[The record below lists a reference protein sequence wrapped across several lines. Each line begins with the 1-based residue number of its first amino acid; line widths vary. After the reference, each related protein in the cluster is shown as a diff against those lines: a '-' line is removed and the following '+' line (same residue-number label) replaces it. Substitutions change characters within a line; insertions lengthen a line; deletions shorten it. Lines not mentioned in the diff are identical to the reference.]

1 MKHILL
7 TIAVASIIVQGIA
20 LSQQRSIVA
29 GGGILATSTSGTM
42 RATVGDCFHV
52 PRSGWSGVIPGF
64 GPVSVF
70 GNEEHQ
76 AKGSSV
82 MRVYR
87 TGNSLTIHV
96 EGTTG
101 DETVNIIDIMGNRIV
116 EGYPKVNGT
125 EASVTLSSAQL
136 PSGLYFVVLR
146 SLSHNQSIPLF
157 VTH

>member
-29 GGGILATSTSGTM
+29 GGGILTSSTSGTM

-64 GPVSVF
+64 GPVSVS
-70 GNEEHQ
+70 GEEDHR
-76 AKGSSV
+76 AKRRSA
-82 MRVYR
+82 MRVHR
-87 TGNSLTIHV
+87 SGNNLTIHV

-101 DETVNIIDIMGNRIV
+101 DDAVIIVDIMGNRV
-116 EGYPKVNGT
+116 LEGYLKVSGP
-125 EASVTLSSAQL
+125 EASITLSSAQL
-136 PSGLYFVVLR
+136 PSGLYFIVLR
-146 SLSHNQSIPLF
+146 SLSNHQSLPLF